1 MARVWMAADR
11 IFVRLNS
18 EERAV
23 LSQLPVLVG
32 GVGSDEDDPAAG
44 RMTPNAYADDAE
56 AAEEFSS
63 MTAGDLDAAR
73 RRDAGVFAQTLDDIG
88 DTGMTLEEAEAWV
101 RMIGDSRLVLAAR
114 AGVDQGSGLPEPSTA
129 DPRIALV
136 HYLGALQ
143 NDVVEALL
151 STMADA

>member
-11 IFVRLNS
+11 IFVRLNA
-18 EERAV
+18 EEREV
-23 LSQLPVLVG
+23 LSRLPVLVD
-32 GVGSDEDDPAAG
+32 GVGSDDDDPATE
-44 RMTPNAYADDAE
+44 RMTPNAYLDDAE

-63 MTAGDLDAAR
+63 MTAGDLGSAR
-73 RRDAGVFAQTLDDIG
+73 RRDAGIFARTLDDIG
-88 DTGMTLEEAEAWV
+88 HAGMTLEEAEAWV

-114 AGVDQGSGLPEPSTA
+114 AGVDQDSGLPEPSAA
-129 DPRIALV
+129 DPRIAFV

>member
-1 MARVWMAADR
+1 MAGVWMTADR
-11 IFVRLNS
+11 IFVRLS
-18 EERAV
+18 SKERAV

-32 GVGSDEDDPAAG
+32 GVGIEENDPAYG
-44 RMTPNAYADDAE
+44 RMSPNAYADDVE
-56 AAEEFSS
+56 AAQEFTS

-73 RRDAGVFAQTLDDIG
+73 RRDAEVFAETLDAIG

-114 AGVDQGSGLPEPSTA
+114 AGVDHDSGLPEPSAT